1 MSAKIIL
8 LLPHYSNRH
17 LRLVNQAILDALPV
31 YEHPSESECKPPDGC
46 VSPLAKYETLPL
58 PPDS

>member
-8 LLPHYSNRH
+8 LLPHYSNSR
-17 LRLVNQAILDALPV
+17 LRLINQEILDAMP
-31 YEHPSESECKPPDGC
+31 YYKHPSESECKPPDGC
-46 VSPLAKYETLPL
+46 VSPQAKYETLPT